1 MLGLAQA
8 TNEPAAGFQI
18 AFVDESGSRHQE
30 PLATGWA
37 GQYRSSRTPWCPVS
51 WGTVHDAGCQPECLV
66 SRKTGWRG
74 ASAANAA
81 PGLEGVTS
89 KYGPTTSLSCRR

>member
-1 MLGLAQA
+1 LYTYSLHHGTRVLRLIPPGQQRHA
-8 TNEPAAGFQI
+8 TAGI
-18 AFVDESGSRHQE
+18 A
-30 PLATGWA
+30 PLIAHA
-37 GQYRSSRTPWCPVS
+37 LVPVS